1 MPVRVL
7 ILLLGLLICRAS
19 LLPAQWH
26 LGLELAT
33 YQYHGSSHDTSASHV
48 ISEGGPG
55 GGLALGLSLGHNW
68 RRHGVMLQA
77 SYAEPGFAVRGNGV
91 NLTDK
96 TTGRLLE
103 FSSLFSTRV
112 GGIGSS
118 GAIQFQLGPALHLW
132 DFDGEYRSRVG
143 IIAALAYEWPV
154 SIRFTGAVRVDG
166 LLSPSWFEAA
176 DLPPDFERQATWRYG
191 WGVGLRYR
199 L

>member
-1 MPVRVL
+1 MRALVL
-7 ILLLGLLICRAS
+7 IPGLLVCS
-19 LLPAQWH
+19 TCLLSAQWRV
-26 LGLELAT
+26 GVELAM

-55 GGLALGLSLGHNW
+55 GGLAFGLSLSHSW
-68 RRHGVMLQA
+68 RRHGVMLQV

-96 TTGRLLE
+96 TTGKLLE
-103 FSSLFSTRV
+103 LSTLFSTQV

-118 GAIQFQLGPALHLW
+118 GAIRAGLGPALHLW
-132 DFDGEYRSRVG
+132 DYDGEYRSRVG
-143 IIAALAYEWPV
+143 AVGAVAYEWGV
-154 SIRFTGAVRVDG
+154 SSRFTGAVRLDG
-166 LLSPSWFEAA
+166 MLSPSWFDAT
-176 DLPPDFERQATWRYG
+176 DLPPEFERQATWRYG